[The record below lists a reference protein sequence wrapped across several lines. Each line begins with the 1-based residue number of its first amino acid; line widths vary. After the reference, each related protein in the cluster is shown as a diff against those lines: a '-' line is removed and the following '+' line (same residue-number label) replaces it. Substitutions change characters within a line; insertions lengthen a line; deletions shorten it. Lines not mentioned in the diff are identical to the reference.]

1 MNSPPSNE
9 ELCASAL
16 RGDAGARNELVE
28 NNLGFIRKTANE
40 LWSSQRELN
49 SALLLDREDL
59 VQEGALGLLRCVDT
73 FDPESGGKFLSYAA
87 PAVRNAMLDSIRER
101 SRTLEAQN
109 IGSRTSLESAA
120 LYGTGKTPE
129 QLYLERESFE
139 ELHAALGR
147 IEPREWGVYRV
158 PLRLRRRG
166 HGAHADADGPALPP
180 VGEPSEGDGAPGLGR
195 RAAGAAVVVL
205 RRVAAAGM

>member
-9 ELCASAL
+9 ELCASAR

-109 IGSRTSLESAA
+109 IGSRISLESAA
-120 LYGTGKTPE
+120 HDGTRYTPE

-147 IEPREWGVYRV
+147 IEPREWGYIEYRFGFDDEDTERTLTQTARHFHLSESRARATERQALDDV
-158 PLRLRRRG
+158 RLE
-166 HGAHADADGPALPP
+166 LPWWY
-180 VGEPSEGDGAPGLGR
+180 
-195 RAAGAAVVVL
+195 
-205 RRVAAAGM
+205 

>member
-9 ELCASAL
+9 ELCASARL
-16 RGDAGARNELVE
+16 GDAGARNELVE

-40 LWSSQRELN
+40 VWSSQRELN
-49 SALLLDREDL
+49 SDLLLDREDL
-59 VQEGALGLLRCVDT
+59 EQEGALGLLRCVDT

-101 SRTLEAQN
+101 SRTFEAQN
-109 IGSRTSLESAA
+109 IGSRISLESAA
-120 LYGTGKTPE
+120 LDGTRYTPE

-147 IEPREWGVYRV
+147 IKPRERGYIEYRFGFDDEDTERT
-158 PLRLRRRG
+158 LTQTARHFHLSESRARATERL
-166 HGAHADADGPALPP
+166 ALDDVRLELPWWY
-180 VGEPSEGDGAPGLGR
+180 
-195 RAAGAAVVVL
+195 
-205 RRVAAAGM
+205 

>member
-1 MNSPPSNE
+1 MKSPLSNE
-9 ELCASAL
+9 ELCASAR
-16 RGDAGARNELVE
+16 RGDAGARNELIE

-49 SALLLDREDL
+49 SDLLLDREDL
-59 VQEGALGLLRCVDT
+59 EQEGALGLLRCVDT
-73 FDPESGGKFLSYAA
+73 FDPESGVKFLSYAA

-101 SRTLEAQN
+101 SRTFEAQN
-109 IGSRTSLESAA
+109 IRSRISLESAA

-147 IEPREWGVYRV
+147 IESRERVYLEYRFGFDDEDSESTLTQTARHFHLSESRARMTERQAADDV
-158 PLRLRRRG
+158 RLE
-166 HGAHADADGPALPP
+166 LPWWY
-180 VGEPSEGDGAPGLGR
+180 
-195 RAAGAAVVVL
+195 
-205 RRVAAAGM
+205 

>member
-1 MNSPPSNE
+1 MKSPLSNE

-16 RGDAGARNELVE
+16 RGDAGARNELIE

-40 LWSSQRELN
+40 LWRSQRELN
-49 SALLLDREDL
+49 AALLLDREDL
-59 VQEGALGLLRCVDT
+59 EQEGALGLLRCVDT

-101 SRTLEAQN
+101 SRTFEAQN
-109 IGSRTSLESAA
+109 IGSRISLESAA

-147 IEPREWGVYRV
+147 IESRERVYLEYRFGFDDEDTERT
-158 PLRLRRRG
+158 LTQTARHFHLSESRARATERQ
-166 HGAHADADGPALPP
+166 ALDDVHLELPWWY
-180 VGEPSEGDGAPGLGR
+180 
-195 RAAGAAVVVL
+195 
-205 RRVAAAGM
+205 

>member
-9 ELCASAL
+9 ELCASARL
-16 RGDAGARNELVE
+16 GDAGARNELVG

-59 VQEGALGLLRCVDT
+59 EQEGALGLLQCVDT

-101 SRTLEAQN
+101 SRTFEAQN
-109 IGSRTSLESAA
+109 IGSRISLESAA

-147 IEPREWGVYRV
+147 IEPRARGYIEYRFGFDDEDTERTLTQTARHFHLSESRARMTERQALDDV
-158 PLRLRRRG
+158 RLE
-166 HGAHADADGPALPP
+166 LPWWY
-180 VGEPSEGDGAPGLGR
+180 
-195 RAAGAAVVVL
+195 
-205 RRVAAAGM
+205 

>member
-1 MNSPPSNE
+1 MKSPLSNE

-59 VQEGALGLLRCVDT
+59 EQEGALGLLRCVDT
-73 FDPESGGKFLSYAA
+73 FDPESGVKFLSYAA

-101 SRTLEAQN
+101 SRTFEAQN
-109 IGSRTSLESAA
+109 IGSRISLEFAA
-120 LYGTGKTPE
+120 LDGTRYTPE

-147 IEPREWGVYRV
+147 IKPRERGYIEYRFGFDDEDTERTLAQTARHFHLSESRARATERQALDDV
-158 PLRLRRRG
+158 RLE
-166 HGAHADADGPALPP
+166 LPWWY
-180 VGEPSEGDGAPGLGR
+180 
-195 RAAGAAVVVL
+195 
-205 RRVAAAGM
+205 

>member
-1 MNSPPSNE
+1 MKSPLSNE

-40 LWSSQRELN
+40 LWNSQRELN

-59 VQEGALGLLRCVDT
+59 EQEGALGLLRCVDT

-101 SRTLEAQN
+101 RRTFEAQN
-109 IGSRTSLESAA
+109 IGSRISLESAA

-147 IEPREWGVYRV
+147 IEPREWGYLEYRFGFDDEDTERTLTQTARHFHLSESRARMTERQAV
-158 PLRLRRRG
+158 DNVWLE
-166 HGAHADADGPALPP
+166 LPWWY
-180 VGEPSEGDGAPGLGR
+180 
-195 RAAGAAVVVL
+195 
-205 RRVAAAGM
+205 

>member
-1 MNSPPSNE
+1 MKSLLSNE
-9 ELCASAL
+9 ELCASAR

-40 LWSSQRELN
+40 LWNSQRELN
-49 SALLLDREDL
+49 TDLLLDREDL
-59 VQEGALGLLRCVDT
+59 EQEGTLGLLRCVDT

-101 SRTLEAQN
+101 SRTFEAQN
-109 IGSRTSLESAA
+109 IGSRISLESAA
-120 LYGTGKTPE
+120 LDGTRYTPE

-147 IEPREWGVYRV
+147 IEPRERGYIEYRFAFDDEDTERT
-158 PLRLRRRG
+158 LTQTARHFHLSESRARATERL
-166 HGAHADADGPALPP
+166 ALDDVRLELPWWY
-180 VGEPSEGDGAPGLGR
+180 
-195 RAAGAAVVVL
+195 
-205 RRVAAAGM
+205 

>member
-1 MNSPPSNE
+1 MKSPLSNE

-49 SALLLDREDL
+49 SDLLLDREDL
-59 VQEGALGLLRCVDT
+59 EQEGALGLLRCVDT

-101 SRTLEAQN
+101 SRAFEAQN
-109 IGSRTSLESAA
+109 IGSRISLESAA

-147 IEPREWGVYRV
+147 IEPRQRGYIEYRFGFDDEDTERT
-158 PLRLRRRG
+158 LTQTARHFHLSESRARRTERQ
-166 HGAHADADGPALPP
+166 AVDDVWLELPWWY
-180 VGEPSEGDGAPGLGR
+180 
-195 RAAGAAVVVL
+195 
-205 RRVAAAGM
+205 

>member
-9 ELCASAL
+9 ELCASARL
-16 RGDAGARNELVE
+16 GDAGARNELVG

-49 SALLLDREDL
+49 SALLLDRADL

-101 SRTLEAQN
+101 SRTFEAQN
-109 IGSRTSLESAA
+109 IGTRISLESAA
-120 LYGTGKTPE
+120 LDGTRYTPE

-139 ELHAALGR
+139 ELHAALCR
-147 IEPREWGVYRV
+147 IEPRERGYIEYRFGFDDEDTERTLTQTARHFHLSESRARMTERQAV
-158 PLRLRRRG
+158 DDVRLE
-166 HGAHADADGPALPP
+166 LPWWY
-180 VGEPSEGDGAPGLGR
+180 
-195 RAAGAAVVVL
+195 
-205 RRVAAAGM
+205 